1 MKPMGFSIQSII
13 KITGQR
19 KSGEMVPAGP
29 SAAGD
34 GGGAYCGTVSGGQD
48 VSNGLRLRE
57 SRNFCRNLL
66 IFVGQDGICG

>member
-1 MKPMGFSIQSII
+1 MGFSIQSII

-66 IFVGQDGICG
+66 IFVGRDGICC

>member
-1 MKPMGFSIQSII
+1 MGFSIQSII

-34 GGGAYCGTVSGGQD
+34 GGSILRDGLGRSG
-48 VSNGLRLRE
+48 RLKWPAAPGE
-57 SRNFCRNLL
+57 QKFL
-66 IFVGQDGICG
+66 